1 MSPRSPLS
9 LSQFW
14 AFLLTLLLLV
24 PLVSAKD
31 GEPDT
36 DEPDETGT
44 EGQGGRDGSDGDE
57 EDRDED
63 GERKEWEEEEREV
76 DVEVD
81 PEEFRI
87 ESRRDSSLGRDTLR
101 AEFDLDEARLDLRF
115 EREENGSES
124 ESSLRLDDWI
134 LVEYRDENGDGA
146 FQPGEAVVQRVTP
159 EDAST
164 RSLEATGAGTL
175 HRINATYGLGAPS
188 SRWTISFL
196 IPSQATS
203 ADGLRIAATEIK
215 FDILIEDFPYREP
228 TSALA
233 VQLRFRAETEFE
245 AGEKR
250 GTAGLFSTSS
260 GISGFLR
267 WVNHS
272 MVDGA
277 QRPVHVSAA
286 EAKFDSETDEFEGE
300 ALVVFSYVRGARIL
314 HDPSVGVALAAALP
328 AFLLQPIGD
337 WALVGAGVA
346 VAGLLVAVTLAPSLR
361 YRR

>member
-14 AFLLTLLLLV
+14 AFLLTLLLLL

-31 GEPDT
+31 GESDT
-36 DEPDETGT
+36 DEPDETET
-44 EGQGGRDGSDGDE
+44 EGHEGRDGSNGDE
-57 EDRDED
+57 EEQEETDEL
-63 GERKEWEEEEREV
+63 EEWEEEEREV
-76 DVEVD
+76 NVEVD
-81 PEEFRI
+81 SEEFRV

-101 AEFDLDEARLDLRF
+101 AEFDLDEARLDLKF
-115 EREENGSES
+115 EREDNGSGS

-134 LVEYRDENGDGA
+134 LVEYRDENSDGA

-159 EDAST
+159 EDASA
-164 RSLEATGAGTL
+164 RSLEAFQADML
-175 HRINATYGLGAPS
+175 HRINATYGLGTPS
-188 SRWTISFL
+188 SRWIISFL

-215 FDILIEDFPYREP
+215 FDILIENFPYREP

-260 GISGFLR
+260 GVNGFLR

-272 MVDGA
+272 MVDGV
-277 QRPVHVSAA
+277 QRPVNVSAA
-286 EAKFDSETDEFEGE
+286 EAKFDSEADEFEGE

-314 HDPSVGVALAAALP
+314 HDPSVGVALAIVVSE
-328 AFLLQPIGD
+328 FLLQPIGN